1 MNDHEMAHRVAP
13 RLEIEVYSDI
23 VCPWCYIGK
32 RRLEGALDQLEPSS
46 QRQTNR
52 VTWRP
57 FELNPTMPRHGMDR
71 QVYLEAKFGG
81 PEALRSMQDRV
92 AAVGAKEGVP
102 FAFDRIARTPNT
114 FDAHRL
120 IWHAERQKKQ
130 DAVVEALFHGYFIDG
145 LDIGDLE
152 TLASIA
158 QHSGLDG
165 ADTRRFL
172 ESHEGE
178 VAVREEQG
186 RGRRLGIRAVPHFV
200 LNERLAIS
208 GAQPVETLRAAIEQV
223 TNGSDI
229 TQG

>member
-1 MNDHEMAHRVAP
+1 MNDHGLAQSAAP

-32 RRLEGALDQLEPSS
+32 RRLEGALDQLEPSA
-46 QRQTNR
+46 QRQANR
-52 VTWRP
+52 VIWRP
-57 FELNPTMPRHGMDR
+57 FELNPTMPRQGMDR

-92 AAVGAKEGVP
+92 AAVGAKEGIS
-102 FAFDRIARTPNT
+102 FAFDRILRTPNT
-114 FDAHRL
+114 FNAHRL
-120 IWHAERQKKQ
+120 IWHAEQQKKQ
-130 DAVVEALFHGYFIDG
+130 DDVVEALFHGYFIDG

-152 TLASIA
+152 TLVSIA
-158 QHSGLDG
+158 QHSNLDG

-172 ESHEGE
+172 QSHDGE

-186 RGRRLGIRAVPHFV
+186 RGHRHGIRAVPHFV

-208 GAQPVETLRAAIEQV
+208 GAQPVEALRAAIEQV
-223 TNGSDI
+223 TNGSGI
-229 TQG
+229 MRG

>member
-32 RRLEGALDQLEPSS
+32 RRLEGALDRLEQSS
-46 QRQTNR
+46 QRRANR

-81 PEALRSMQDRV
+81 PEALQSMQDRV
-92 AAVGAKEGVP
+92 AAVGAKEGIP
-102 FAFDRIARTPNT
+102 FAFDRIIRTPNT

-130 DAVVEALFHGYFIDG
+130 DDVVEALFTGTSSTAW
-145 LDIGDLE
+145 
-152 TLASIA
+152 TLAILRRSPRLRSTAASMERIYTVFCRVTRGKLQCVKSKA
-158 QHSGLDG
+158 EG
-165 ADTRRFL
+165 ADSASWPFRIL
-172 ESHEGE
+172 C
-178 VAVREEQG
+178 
-186 RGRRLGIRAVPHFV
+186 
-200 LNERLAIS
+200 
-208 GAQPVETLRAAIEQV
+208 
-223 TNGSDI
+223 
-229 TQG
+229 

>member
-1 MNDHEMAHRVAP
+1 MNDHEMAHRVVP
-13 RLEIEVYSDI
+13 RLQIEVYSDI

-145 LDIGDLE
+145 MDIGDLE
-152 TLASIA
+152 VLVSIA
-158 QHSGLDG
+158 QRSGLDG

-172 ESHEGE
+172 QSHEGE

-186 RGRRLGIRAVPHFV
+186 RGHRLGISAVPHFI

-208 GAQPVETLRAAIEQV
+208 GAQPVKALRAAIEQV
-223 TNGSDI
+223 MNGSGI
-229 TQG
+229 PQG